1 MKKQKEVKKVPY
13 SEEWYKFLMLAETKG
28 YREELALLR
37 KNGIKKNSWL
47 FNLAEELH
55 DLTVRGIKLNHAV
68 WVQETKKSKMK
79 VRVEFLKEAG
89 KEQVKLLN
97 QQLKAMSDY
106 QSILLRRLA
115 LAYKKYLKADKKK

>member
-1 MKKQKEVKKVPY
+1 MKKQKEVKKAPY
-13 SEEWYKFLMLAETKG
+13 SEEWCKFLMLAETKG

-79 VRVEFLKEAG
+79 VRAEFLKEAG